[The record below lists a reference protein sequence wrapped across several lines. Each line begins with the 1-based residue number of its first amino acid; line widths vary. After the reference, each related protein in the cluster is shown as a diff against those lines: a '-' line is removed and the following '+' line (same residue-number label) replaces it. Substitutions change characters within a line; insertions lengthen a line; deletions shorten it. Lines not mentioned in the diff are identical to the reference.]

1 VHMNAKY
8 ITPIIVSV
16 QNVFETMIQ
25 LPVVS
30 GKQFFKKEKRPTTDV
45 ISMITMSGPVSG
57 FICLGISKKLA
68 FLLSSKLL
76 ECEVGEANGDCID
89 AIGEITNMI
98 AGNAKSE
105 FPDDGIIISVPKVV
119 FDTVKQPY
127 PMAAPVISI
136 PFETQ
141 GEVLLVD
148 MSIVRNSK

>member
-1 VHMNAKY
+1 MNAKY
-8 ITPIIVSV
+8 ITPVIVSV

-45 ISMITMSGPVSG
+45 ICMITMSGPVSG
-57 FICLGISKKLA
+57 FICLGISMRLA

-76 ECEVGEANGDCID
+76 ECQVSEANGDCID

-98 AGNAKSE
+98 AGNAKSK
-105 FPDDGIIISVPKVV
+105 FPDDGIIISVPRVV
-119 FDTVKQPY
+119 FDTAKEPY
-127 PMAAPVISI
+127 PTAAPVISI

-148 MSIVRNSK
+148 MSIIRNSK

>member
-1 VHMNAKY
+1 MNAKY
-8 ITPIIVSV
+8 ITPVIVSV

-45 ISMITMSGPVSG
+45 ICMITMSGPVSG
-57 FICLGISKKLA
+57 FICLGISMRLA

-76 ECEVGEANGDCID
+76 ECQVSEANGDCID

-98 AGNAKSE
+98 AGNAKSK

-119 FDTVKQPY
+119 FDTVKEPY

>member
-8 ITPIIVSV
+8 ITPVIVSV

-30 GKQFFKKEKRPTTDV
+30 GKQFFKKEKWPTTEV

-57 FICLGISKKLA
+57 FICLGISMKLA

-76 ECEVGEANGDCID
+76 ECQVSEANGDCID

-119 FDTVKQPY
+119 FDTAKEPY
-127 PMAAPVISI
+127 PTAAPVISI

-148 MSIVRNSK
+148 MSILRNSK

>member
-1 VHMNAKY
+1 MSAKY

-30 GKQFFKKEKRPTTDV
+30 GKQYFNEEKRPTTDV

-76 ECEVGEANGDCID
+76 ECEVIEANSDCID

-105 FPDDGIIISVPKVV
+105 FPDDGVIISVPRVILDPAK
-119 FDTVKQPY
+119 DPY
-127 PMAAPVISI
+127 PTSAPVISI

-148 MSIVRNSK
+148 MSIIWNSK

>member
-1 VHMNAKY
+1 MNAKY

-16 QNVFETMIQ
+16 QNVFATMIQ

-30 GKQFFKKEKRPTTDV
+30 GKQCFKKEKRPTTEV

-57 FICLGISKKLA
+57 FICLGISKRLA

-76 ECEVGEANGDCID
+76 ECQVSEANGDCID

-119 FDTVKQPY
+119 FGTAKEPY
-127 PMAAPVISI
+127 PTAAPVISI

-148 MSIVRNSK
+148 MSILRNPK

>member
-1 VHMNAKY
+1 MNAKY

-16 QNVFETMIQ
+16 QNVFATMIQ

-30 GKQFFKKEKRPTTDV
+30 GKQCFKKEKRPTTEV

-57 FICLGISKKLA
+57 FICLGISKRLA

-76 ECEVGEANGDCID
+76 ECQVSEANGDCID

-119 FDTVKQPY
+119 FGTAKEPY
-127 PMAAPVISI
+127 PTPAPVISI

-148 MSIVRNSK
+148 MSILRNPK